1 MSDLKTLVLAGVD
14 ALFVRHDPAAVDA
27 SFAEPYLQ
35 HNPKAPSGLAF
46 LRHLA
51 AMPDLTIVRSRALA
65 EGDLVV
71 THGRL
76 TGFGPVPLVV
86 FDIFRVEDGKV
97 VEHWDVMQ
105 PEVGTTVSGRTQLDG
120 PTEVVEL
127 DQTAANKALVEG
139 LFADVLYGH
148 RMDRLP
154 DYFSAV
160 RYHQHNPGVA
170 DGLAG
175 FGQAMADLARAGL
188 TMEYRTTHRIVA
200 EGNFVFTHSDGI
212 FAGKRVMFADLFRV
226 EGGRIVEHWDAIQE
240 IPEATASGL
249 PMW

>member
-1 MSDLKTLVLAGVD
+1 
-14 ALFVRHDPAAVDA
+14 
-27 SFAEPYLQ
+27 
-35 HNPKAPSGLAF
+35 
-46 LRHLA
+46 
-51 AMPDLTIVRSRALA
+51 
-65 EGDLVV
+65 
-71 THGRL
+71 
-76 TGFGPVPLVV
+76 
-86 FDIFRVEDGKV
+86 
-97 VEHWDVMQ
+97 
-105 PEVGTTVSGRTQLDG
+105 VGTTVSGRTQLDG

-148 RMDRLP
+148 RMDRLT